1 MYKKQINGSNSNRV
15 IKNPIIDALY
25 EYMDE
30 FNLKFGD
37 TKETFKKARLSTSD
51 RKEEIV
57 KDFFASF
64 FPVGYEFSRGEIF
77 DYYSISNS
85 IDCVI
90 KTPEH
95 PRLKTPMRPEIILA
109 EGVYAAIE
117 IKPDI
122 STLTDRGEF
131 NRALKQCK
139 TVKKLKRNF
148 TNSKLEKMDKTKSYQ
163 KIPFI
168 IFSKKSTDIEKTLEF
183 IISKIE
189 NKNLKT
195 DEIPDVVF
203 SLDGWLIYHTTNIP
217 TSLFKPTFIKE
228 KISEDNKSVFMLF
241 KGKTNDLLCMLLLIL
256 FEFPGHG
263 YILNDYI
270 VNEYL
275 LRLYND
281 GIINFSR
288 SIWYEK

>member
-1 MYKKQINGSNSNRV
+1 MYKKQVKENHLNSV
-15 IKNPIIDALY
+15 IKNPIMDALY
-25 EYMDE
+25 EYIDD

-37 TKETFKKARLSTSD
+37 TKETFKKAKLSTSD

-77 DYYSISNS
+77 DYYNISNS

-117 IKPDI
+117 VKPDI

-131 NRALKQCK
+131 YRALKQCK
-139 TVKKLKRNF
+139 TVKKLKRSF
-148 TNSKLEKMDKTKSYQ
+148 TNSKLENMDKTKSYQ

-168 IFSKKSTDIEKTLEF
+168 IFSKKSADIEKTLEF

-189 NKNLKT
+189 NKKLKSN
-195 DEIPDVVF
+195 ELPDIIY
-203 SLDGWLIYHTTNIP
+203 SLDGWLIYHTTNIK
-217 TSLFKPTFIKE
+217 TSLFQPTFIQE
-228 KISEDNKSVFMLF
+228 KIPEDNRNIFMLF
-241 KGKTNDLLCMLLLIL
+241 KGNTNDLLCILLLIL
-256 FEFPGHG
+256 FKFPGHG
-263 YILNDYI
+263 YVLNEYI
-270 VNEYL
+270 VNGYL